1 MNLFSNFNKTLS
13 ICNTCIHNSECEGT
27 VCYGYE
33 SEQERRCG
41 MKLIIDIDE
50 EMYKRICE
58 AQSVPDMYGTDIV
71 NAITRIQ
78 NGEVLPDNHGLQQGE
93 WIVLV
98 DADNIQTCKCSICGR
113 IADIANREFEKFPY
127 CHCGA
132 KMKGGAE

>member
-1 MNLFSNFNKTLS
+1 
-13 ICNTCIHNSECEGT
+13 
-27 VCYGYE
+27 
-33 SEQERRCG
+33 
-41 MKLIIDIDE
+41 MKIVIDIDE

-58 AQSVPDMYGTDIV
+58 AQSVPDMYGTDVV
-71 NAITRIQ
+71 NALNRIKE
-78 NGEVLPDNHGLQQGE
+78 GVPCEERPQGE

-113 IADIANREFEKFPY
+113 IADIANREFDKFPY

>member
-1 MNLFSNFNKTLS
+1 
-13 ICNTCIHNSECEGT
+13 
-27 VCYGYE
+27 
-33 SEQERRCG
+33 

-50 EMYKRICE
+50 NLYNRI
-58 AQSVPDMYGTDIV
+58 QTTKSVPDLCGTDIV

-93 WIVLV
+93 WIVLI

-113 IADIANREFEKFPY
+113 MVDIANREFEKFPY